1 MGLIV
6 TFPHLD
12 FLDILLLLLW
22 LSLVNLVLSLPLRR
36 SLSTRVCSVTPSCY
50 LVSHGLSRRNA
61 LRRSRSTKATP
72 RVQVGQTSS
81 RNVTPFPLSLLTVNL
96 HT

>member
-12 FLDILLLLLW
+12 FLDPTLVSLG

-50 LVSHGLSRRNA
+50 QVSHGLSRRDV
-61 LRRSRSTKATP
+61 LRRRRST
-72 RVQVGQTSS
+72 
-81 RNVTPFPLSLLTVNL
+81 
-96 HT
+96 